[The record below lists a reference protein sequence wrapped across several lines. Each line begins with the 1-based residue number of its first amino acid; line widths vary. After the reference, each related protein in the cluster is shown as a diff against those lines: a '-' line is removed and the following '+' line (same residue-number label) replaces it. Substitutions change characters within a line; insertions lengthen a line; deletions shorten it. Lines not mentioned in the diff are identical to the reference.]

1 MILFA
6 HRGASGYEVENTLSS
21 IKRAINMGAQAFEID
36 VQLTLDEK
44 VVVYHD
50 YSLGRIFPGKEK
62 IMDLNYSDL
71 YKISKGEIPTLEEVM
86 SLIPAG
92 SLLNIEIKADISEKR
107 EIEDYV
113 FKIMNKF
120 PEINILIS
128 SFEHDMLKRVFMKN
142 KDVKIGVLFDDFPI
156 DLKEYIKKLNIE
168 IYSINP
174 GIRKINLENG
184 KEIKKLG
191 YKMYIYTVNTS
202 EDYERALKL
211 GADGIFTDYIDKF

>member
-21 IKRAINMGAQAFEID
+21 IKRAINMGAKAFEID

-71 YKISKGEIPTLEEVM
+71 YKISEGEIPTLEEVM
-86 SLIPAG
+86 SLIPAE

>member
-21 IKRAINMGAQAFEID
+21 IKRAINMGAKAFEID

-71 YKISKGEIPTLEEVM
+71 YKISEGEIPTLEEVM

>member
-21 IKRAINMGAQAFEID
+21 IKRAINMGAKAFEID

-71 YKISKGEIPTLEEVM
+71 YKISEGEIPSLEEVM